1 MLPVVI
7 KHKAS
12 PKEIINPHTI
22 LDSCSQGTFIVE
34 NLVNALQ
41 IDSIDTSL
49 VVKTLNG
56 QSCLKSKLI
65 NGLGVSNPSN
75 KNFWTNLPHCYTQ
88 RELPVDPK
96 EIPTLEN

>member
-1 MLPVVI
+1 M
-7 KHKAS
+7 
-12 PKEIINPHTI
+12 
-22 LDSCSQGTFIVE
+22 E

-41 IDSIDTSL
+41 TDSIDTSL